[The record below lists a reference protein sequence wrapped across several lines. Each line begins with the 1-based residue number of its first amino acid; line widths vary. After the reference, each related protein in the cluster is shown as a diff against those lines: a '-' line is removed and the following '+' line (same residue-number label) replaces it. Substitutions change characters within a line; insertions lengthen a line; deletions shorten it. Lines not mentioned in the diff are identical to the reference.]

1 VRQKAVLDAQLK
13 QDEKGPDVNV
23 QELYDE
29 LCKEIRGMQTM
40 ATPSEVAAAMED
52 RDASP
57 QSAVRQLASAM
68 ARSSES
74 QPSRGASGGAASV
87 SRRGSTG
94 FEDAVLSHLGTIA
107 DSMSRIAGALGTK
120 PSAVVSA
127 LQILNATEGEDE
139 DAQKDGDKGGSSTSV
154 SASRAPV
161 RSCAYVANVRSHS
174 LLCAS
179 CCRKKKRKAQASPGE
194 STDDEGEDDEVSAS
208 CAPVRIS
215 ALDRIMLIMRACAC
229 LCVLFTI

>member
-1 VRQKAVLDAQLK
+1 MRQKAVLDAQLK
-13 QDEKGPDVNV
+13 QDETGPDVNV
-23 QELYDE
+23 QDLYTE

-40 ATPSEVAAAMED
+40 ALPSEISAAMED
-52 RDASP
+52 KDSSP
-57 QSAVRQLASAM
+57 QAAVRSLATAM
-68 ARSSES
+68 ASET
-74 QPSRGASGGAASV
+74 QRPLRAASGGAASV
-87 SRRGSTG
+87 SRGAG
-94 FEDAVLSHLGTIA
+94 FEDAVLSHLGSIA

-127 LQILNATEGEDE
+127 LQILNATEGEDD

-179 CCRKKKRKAQASPGE
+179 CFRNKKRKAVPQSSTGE
-194 STDDEGEDDEVSAS
+194 STDDEGEDDEVSA
-208 CAPVRIS
+208 
-215 ALDRIMLIMRACAC
+215 
-229 LCVLFTI
+229 